1 MEADFHYYT
10 IYQLCRLAGF
20 TKTDA
25 QTIAYASQYV
35 DDATESEPIRPF
47 KDQYFDPVRTAHYNL
62 EAFTWNVQKKI
73 YMPFHFLPA
82 AIRWQSPQD
91 FLYLTQTA
99 TGAKTELTTRLVE
112 DALLEK
118 NRTFRLI
125 RLGLALHAVAD
136 SFSHDGFSGRHH
148 PENNVGKI
156 WFNEKGKWRLQLFQT
171 HADLF
176 VPRIGHLEA
185 YKFPDQPFLNWRYQ
199 DGRGKNIVRNNTQ
212 ICLFGIDLIYRLLK
226 TAVSLKTPPA
236 ADLAHDFPD
245 HYQEMKSLFSEKG
258 DLEKRCK
265 RWKVYTGAPAY
276 DRQAWRSRA
285 IYGDVDWDSLSR
297 SRFKAH
303 ADTLTGKPGFETS
316 RWAFFHRAAF
326 KQRSLVLG
334 WLN

>member
-1 MEADFHYYT
+1 MEADFHYYA
-10 IYQLCRLAGF
+10 IYQVSRLAGF

-62 EAFTWNVQKKI
+62 EGFSWDVQKKV

-91 FLYLTQTA
+91 FSYLTRAA
-99 TGAKTELTTRLVE
+99 TGAKTELATRLVE
-112 DALLEK
+112 DALLEQ
-118 NRTFRLI
+118 NRVLRLI
-125 RLGLALHAVAD
+125 RLGVALHTFAD

-156 WFNEKGKWRLQLFQT
+156 WFNEKGKWRLQFFQT

-185 YKFPDQPFLNWRYQ
+185 FKFPDQPFLNWRYQ
-199 DGRGKNIVRNNTQ
+199 DGSGKNIVRNNIE
-212 ICLFGIDLIYRLLK
+212 ICLSGIGLIYLFLK
-226 TAVSLKTPPA
+226 TATSPETPA
-236 ADLAHDFPD
+236 KDLARDFPD
-245 HYQEMKSLFSEKG
+245 HYQEMKSLFLKKA
-258 DLEKRCK
+258 DLEKRCE
-265 RWKVYTGAPAY
+265 RWKAYTGAPAY
-276 DRQAWRSRA
+276 DRRAWRSRA
-285 IYGDVDWDSLSR
+285 IQGDADWDRLSR
-297 SRFKAH
+297 SGFKAH

-316 RWAFFHRAAF
+316 CWAFFHRAAL